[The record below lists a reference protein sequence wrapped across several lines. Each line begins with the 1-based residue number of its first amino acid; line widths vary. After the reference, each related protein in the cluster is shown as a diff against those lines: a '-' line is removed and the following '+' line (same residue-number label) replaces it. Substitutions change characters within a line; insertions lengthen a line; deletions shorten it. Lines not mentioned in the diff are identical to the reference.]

1 MFCIEHYV
9 FAFSSDADIYFYYTI
24 FLSVQLSTNNL
35 WDIFGLSFSEPLF
48 REGSNFWRL
57 FRFFAGGT
65 CHVTTNV
72 LRHSHPWRLEN
83 LHLRFQRRSVD
94 NGKVNS
100 INWKLVW
107 HINKNRKKKAKG
119 NNEIKGEPHTH
130 AHTNFKILYFTS
142 LYFSIGSLGNWKEL
156 LLFLI
161 AA

>member
-1 MFCIEHYV
+1 
-9 FAFSSDADIYFYYTI
+9 
-24 FLSVQLSTNNL
+24 VQLSTNNL

-48 REGSNFWRL
+48 RDGSNFWRL

-107 HINKNRKKKAKG
+107 HINKNRKKKQKETTKLKE
-119 NNEIKGEPHTH
+119 NRTHTH
-130 AHTNFKILYFTS
+130 TQISKYYIS
-142 LYFSIGSLGNWKEL
+142 LRFIFPLALWETGKNCCC
-156 LLFLI
+156 F
-161 AA
+161 